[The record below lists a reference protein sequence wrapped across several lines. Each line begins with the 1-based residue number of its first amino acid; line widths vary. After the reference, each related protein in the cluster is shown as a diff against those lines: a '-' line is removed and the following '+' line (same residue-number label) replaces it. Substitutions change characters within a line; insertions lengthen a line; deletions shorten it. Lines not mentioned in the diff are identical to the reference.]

1 MKIAFF
7 IIFKPIDK
15 TYKIYVSDI
24 KQFLNNHNLKRN
36 WNKIANKSNPKN
48 IATFLIWTLSNKF
61 QMLKNISGQDF
72 RVIIAHY
79 LYNNSKYNF
88 QYKRFIKMFFKENGN
103 A

>member
-1 MKIAFF
+1 
-7 IIFKPIDK
+7 
-15 TYKIYVSDI
+15 
-24 KQFLNNHNLKRN
+24 
-36 WNKIANKSNPKN
+36 
-48 IATFLIWTLSNKF
+48 
-61 QMLKNISGQDF
+61 MLKNISGQDF